1 MRLEV
6 INILIFFLHN
16 LLFFRE
22 IKISLLFILATACIP
37 YWPTKTGATVEVGN
51 GFKITNLSSATHED
65 AYTTTTLKLTHT
77 PSKKT
82 RTIWHLQYIG
92 KNYALKNSTSFC

>member
-1 MRLEV
+1 MDFCECFYLVKLKDLGEINFFIV
-6 INILIFFLHN
+6 I
-16 LLFFRE
+16 
-22 IKISLLFILATACIP
+22 ILATACIP

-77 PSKKT
+77 LSKKT

-92 KNYALKNSTSFC
+92 K

>member
-1 MRLEV
+1 MYYHAQTGF
-6 INILIFFLHN
+6 IC
-16 LLFFRE
+16 E
-22 IKISLLFILATACIP
+22 IKFSLLFILATACIP

-92 KNYALKNSTSFC
+92 L